1 MLLATT
7 DDLRAEYEVL
17 GMVKGSRVRARHVG
31 HDIVA
36 GLRKLVGGEISEYA
50 KLLEETREEAI
61 QAMVAAAEKLGA
73 NGIIGIRMTSNSI
86 TAGAAEMVVYGTA
99 VRIKG

>member
-7 DDLRAEYEVL
+7 DTMNAEYEVL
-17 GMVKGSRVRARHVG
+17 GMVKGSRVRARHLG

-36 GLRKLVGGEISEYA
+36 ALRKLVGGEISEYA
-50 KLLEETREEAI
+50 QLLEETREEAI
-61 QAMVAAAEKLGA
+61 QAMIAEARKLGA
-73 NGIIGIRMTSNSI
+73 DEVIGGRMMSNSI

-99 VRIKG
+99 VRFKR

>member
-1 MLLATT
+1 MLMTTTT
-7 DDLRAEYEVL
+7 DIRADYDVL
-17 GMVKGSRVRARHVG
+17 GLVKGSRIRTRHLG

-61 QAMVAAAEKLGA
+61 KEMVAEAERLGA

-86 TAGAAEMVVYGTA
+86 TQGAAEMVVYGTA
-99 VRIKG
+99 IRIKS

>member
-1 MLLATT
+1 MLMTTTT
-7 DDLRAEYEVL
+7 DIRADYEVL
-17 GMVKGSRVRARHVG
+17 GLVKGSRIRARHVG
-31 HDIVA
+31 QDIVA

-61 QAMVAAAEKLGA
+61 KSMVHEAKNLGA

-86 TAGAAEMVVYGTA
+86 TQGAAEMVVYGTA
-99 VRIKG
+99 IRIKS

>member
-1 MLLATT
+1 MLMTTTT
-7 DDLRAEYEVL
+7 DIRADYEVL
-17 GMVKGSRVRARHVG
+17 GLVKGARIRARHLG

-50 KLLEETREEAI
+50 QLLEETREEAI
-61 QAMVAAAEKLGA
+61 RAMVQEAEKLGA

-86 TAGAAEMVVYGTA
+86 AQGAAELVVYGTA
-99 VRIKG
+99 IRIKS